1 MKRVCGVLITHGSA
15 VTTALMALL
24 FSICTMAEERPVNR
38 APEEEAD
45 ANIRVPVEI
54 SLTGAEKA
62 FIAKHPV
69 IRLGLDPEF
78 VPYEFIDKEGNISGI
93 TSEYIKLLNQR
104 LHINMQ
110 VKKNKDWKTAVEL
123 AKHRELDVLP
133 CIVRTREREKY
144 FVYSKP
150 YIVYRRVIVTR
161 IEAPFIKD
169 LHDVSDWTVAVEENS
184 SNQGYIRENSTV
196 NPAVMP
202 SFQQCLL
209 ALANGEVDAVMANQ
223 TTALYWIKNLGLS
236 NLKIATVLPGKNEQL
251 HFAVRN
257 DWPELVSI
265 INKGLKSIDAA
276 EEERIRSRWVQVRFD
291 KGYNPVAVIAVIFVI
306 VVSGGLI
313 TLVLL
318 FWNRKLKRQI
328 ALRIAAEDARD
339 SMFNMIVHD
348 LKNPLMT
355 MTVSLD
361 VLRRAVSGDTPN
373 RPRIELSL
381 QLVEEAVSAISNLA
395 NSILDVANIE
405 SGKMTV
411 DLQELSAL
419 SLLKT
424 VATQNEMIAADAQMS
439 LKVTEDS
446 EDAVIRADEALLTRT
461 LQNLM
466 SNSIRHA
473 TPECTIQCYV
483 RVEPR
488 GVIIGVAD
496 DGPGIPEEFHDKI
509 FEKFYRVKTDANR
522 RQKST
527 GLGLALCKAATEAQG
542 ASIALKSSP
551 GQGATFELCYPAH
564 PVNALPPSGSRST
577 GIRPPDKDR

>member
-1 MKRVCGVLITHGSA
+1 MRYGSA
-15 VTTALMALL
+15 VTMALL
-24 FSICTMAEERPVNR
+24 FS
-38 APEEEAD
+38 
-45 ANIRVPVEI
+45 
-54 SLTGAEKA
+54 
-62 FIAKHPV
+62 
-69 IRLGLDPEF
+69 
-78 VPYEFIDKEGNISGI
+78 
-93 TSEYIKLLNQR
+93 
-104 LHINMQ
+104 
-110 VKKNKDWKTAVEL
+110 KNWKTAVEL

-144 FVYSKP
+144 FIYSEP

-184 SNQGYIRENSTV
+184 SNQSYIKEHSSIS
-196 NPAVMP
+196 PLVMP

-265 INKGLKSIDAA
+265 INMGLASIDAA

-291 KGYNPVAVIAVIFVI
+291 KGYSPVAVIAVILFI
-306 VVSGGLI
+306 VVSAGLI
-313 TLVLL
+313 TILLL

-328 ALRIAAEDARD
+328 ALGIAAENTRD

-361 VLRRAVSGDTPN
+361 VLRRAVARDTLDRN
-373 RPRIELSL
+373 RIDMSL
-381 QLVEEAVSAISNLA
+381 QLVEEAVSTISILA

-411 DLQELSAL
+411 NLQELSAL

-424 VATQNEMIAADAQMS
+424 VANQNEVIAADSQMS
-439 LKVTEDS
+439 LEVTEDS
-446 EDAVIRADEALLTRT
+446 RDAIIRADEALLTRT

-473 TPECTIQCYV
+473 TPECAIQCYV

-496 DGPGIPEEFHDKI
+496 DGPGIPEEYHDKI
-509 FEKFYRVKTDANR
+509 FEKFFRVETDANR

-542 ASIALKSSP
+542 ASISLKSFP
-551 GQGATFELCYPAH
+551 GQGATFELCYPIH
-564 PVNALPPSGSRST
+564 PVNCISAHR
-577 GIRPPDKDR
+577 